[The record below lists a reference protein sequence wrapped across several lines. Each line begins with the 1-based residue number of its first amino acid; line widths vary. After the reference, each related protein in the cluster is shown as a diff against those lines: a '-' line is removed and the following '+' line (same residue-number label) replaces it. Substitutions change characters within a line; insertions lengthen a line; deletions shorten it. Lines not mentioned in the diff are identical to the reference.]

1 MIDGQEK
8 ITVADWSQGRHTSD
22 NQATVPNNALLVAR
36 NVIRQSGAI
45 KPTPGYTLVQDTKLV
60 KIERMHSFERQTDQK
75 QFLMVTGG
83 AQIARCA
90 IDGSVG
96 PTIMS
101 KNEVD
106 GDFDFVEN
114 AFALFANNGFHAWKM
129 VNIGG
134 TETLE
139 PWGLEPA
146 VGPAAIAIG
155 NGGLLLTLT
164 YGTRYVY
171 SEVFRWTDS
180 LGTERYHI
188 SVPSDFSA
196 HSGPL
201 GLTVNDGGMTATS
214 AVLTSAMAGF
224 TAGDVGTQ
232 IVVQGAGPSGANLA
246 TSIAGFTNATT
257 VTLTVAAATTVVGAP
272 VNYRLK
278 AVTLSGINPDT
289 PNTTHFWIFRVQD
302 SPIGA
307 SGTYFFVAQIPVA
320 QSTYVDNAAD
330 TSLDTTREAPF
341 DNYPPPLGNIMFEYG
356 GRVVILE
363 GDTVFLSALSEI
375 SLGVAYECFPA
386 YLTFVVPGGIKNLT
400 AGIIFQQQ
408 ALLST
413 SDYWFQ
419 ISGQDITTFQMLDQ
433 VIKPGA
439 VGRKLVLVVHGRLIW
454 LGTDKKLWTWNG
466 VIGTDPVPMSV
477 SLHGNSVDQLNM
489 SDLSTQYLSECE
501 LQWYSN
507 GTVDWIVL
515 VAASVDT
522 TQGEKDWIQIWDLSP
537 VTGVLTIQ
545 GPIPQPAETDFFPYD
560 LFATSLSAES
570 AGLPYIFFG
579 GKNNG
584 LVFRWPDGLLFNG
597 LIVKDALIGSPW
609 IQLADAKCRPLFAKI
624 LTNMDDAK
632 SNFKFAAIASKGVKP
647 NLNPVDVDLEEDI
660 DGELIDPTVAR
671 ANLMT
676 QEGTSFGN
684 WIKVFVAFP
693 ADAATGDGFQDL
705 ALSAI
710 EIYHKPL
717 PGV

>member
-1 MIDGQEK
+1 VIEGQEK
-8 ITVADWSQGRHTSD
+8 ITLADWSQGRHTSD

-36 NVIRQSGAI
+36 NIIRQAGAL
-45 KPTPGYTLVQDTKLV
+45 KPVPGYTLVQNTPLATVDRLF
-60 KIERMHSFERQTDQK
+60 SFERQSDQQ
-75 QFLMVTGG
+75 QFLIATGG
-83 AQIARCA
+83 NTIVRCS
-90 IDGSVG
+90 IDGSTVAVV
-96 PTIMS
+96 MS
-101 KNEVD
+101 SSESN
-106 GDFDFVEN
+106 GDFDFIEN

-129 VNIGG
+129 IDIAGV
-134 TETLE
+134 ETLV
-139 PWGLEPA
+139 PWGLLPA
-146 VGPAAIAIG
+146 VGPPAIAIG
-155 NGGLLLTLT
+155 GAGLTLA

-171 SEVFRWTDS
+171 SEVFYWTDS
-180 LGTERYHI
+180 LGVQRFHI

-196 HSGPL
+196 HTGPL
-201 GLTVNDGGMTATS
+201 
-214 AVLTSAMAGF
+214 
-224 TAGDVGTQ
+224 
-232 IVVQGAGPSGANLA
+232 ANQ
-246 TSIAGFTNATT
+246 S
-257 VTLTVAAATTVVGAP
+257 VS
-272 VNYRLK
+272 
-278 AVTLSGINPDT
+278 LSGITAVNPD
-289 PNTTHFWIFRVQD
+289 TTHFWIFRVQD

-320 QSTYVDNAAD
+320 QSTYLDAAAD
-330 TSLDTTREAPF
+330 INLDTTREAPF
-341 DNYPPPLGNIMFEYG
+341 DNFPPPLGKIMFEYG
-356 GRVVILE
+356 GRAVILA
-363 GDTVFLSALSEI
+363 GDTVFLSALDEI

-386 YLTFVVPGGIKNLT
+386 FLEFVVPGGIKNLT
-400 AGIIFQQQ
+400 AGLVFQQQ

-413 SDYWFQ
+413 QDYWFQ

-433 VIKPGA
+433 VVKPGA
-439 VGRKLVLVVHGRLIW
+439 VGRKLVLVVHGRLVW

-466 VIGTDPVPMSV
+466 VIGVDPVPMSV
-477 SLHGNSVDQLNM
+477 SLHGSSVDQLNM
-489 SDLSTQYLSECE
+489 SDLSTQYLSQCE

-522 TQGEKDWIQIWDLSP
+522 TTGEKDWIQIWDLSP

-560 LFATSLSAES
+560 LFSTSLAAES

-579 GKNNG
+579 GKGNG
-584 LVFRWPDGLLFNG
+584 NIYRWPDGLLFNG
-597 LIVKDALIGSPW
+597 LIVKDALVGTPW
-609 IQLADAKCRPLFAKI
+609 IQLADAKARPLFAKI

-647 NLNPVDVDLEEDI
+647 NLNPVDVDLEEDV

-671 ANLMT
+671 ANLML

-693 ADAATGDGFQDL
+693 ADVATGDTLQDL

>member
-1 MIDGQEK
+1 VIEGQEK
-8 ITVADWSQGRHTSD
+8 ITLADWSQGRHTSD

-36 NVIRQSGAI
+36 NVIRQTGAL
-45 KPTPGYTLVQDTKLV
+45 KPTPGYTLVQNSGVPSVD
-60 KIERMHSFERQTDQK
+60 RMYSFERQTDQK
-75 QFLMVTGG
+75 QFLMVTG
-83 AQIARCA
+83 QNMIVRCA
-90 IDGSVG
+90 IDGSLDPV
-96 PTIMS
+96 IMS
-101 KNEVD
+101 ETEAD

-114 AFALFANNGFHAWKM
+114 AFALYANNGAHAWKM
-129 VNIGG
+129 INIEGI
-134 TETLE
+134 ETIE
-139 PWGLEPA
+139 PWGLQPA
-146 VGPAAIAIG
+146 VGPAAIALG
-155 NGGLLLTLT
+155 NGGLVLT
-164 YGTRYVY
+164 YGSRYVY

-196 HSGPL
+196 HTGPL
-201 GLTVNDGGMTATS
+201 GLTVNDGAMTSGSPT
-214 AVLTSAMAGF
+214 LTSPTAGF
-224 TAGDVGTQ
+224 VAGDVGTE
-232 IVVQGAGPSGANLA
+232 IVVQGAGQSGGNLS
-246 TSIAGFTNATT
+246 TTIIGYTNATT
-257 VTLTVAAATTVVGAP
+257 VTLGTNAVTTVVGAP

-278 AVTLSGINPDT
+278 VVSLSDITAVNPQ
-289 PNTTHFWIFRVQD
+289 TTQFWIFRVQD

-307 SGTYFFVAQIPVA
+307 SGTYFFVAEIPVS
-320 QSTYVDNAAD
+320 QSTYMDSAAD
-330 TSLDTTREAPF
+330 VDLDTTREAPF
-341 DNYPPPLGNIMFEYG
+341 LNYPPPLGNIMFEYG
-356 GRVVILE
+356 GRAVIMA
-363 GDTVFLSALSEI
+363 GDTVYLSALSEI

-386 YLTFVVPGGIKNLT
+386 ELEFIVPGGIKNLT

-413 SDYWFQ
+413 EDYWFQ

-433 VIKPGA
+433 VIKPGSI
-439 VGRKLVLVVHGRLIW
+439 GRKTVLVVHGRLIW

-489 SDLSTQYLSECE
+489 SDLSTDYLADCE

-507 GTVDWIVL
+507 GTFDWIVL

-522 TQGEKDWIQIWDLSP
+522 TVGEKDWIQIWDLSP

-545 GPIPQPAETDFFPYD
+545 GPIPQPAESDFFPYD

-584 LVFRWPDGLLFNG
+584 LIFRWPDGLLFNG
-597 LIVKDALIGSPW
+597 LIVKDALVGTPW
-609 IQLADAKCRPLFAKI
+609 IQLADAKARPLFVKI
-624 LTNMDDAK
+624 LTNMEDAK
-632 SNFKFAAIASKGVKP
+632 SNFHFAAIASKGVDP
-647 NLNPVDVDLEEDI
+647 SIQPVDVDLEADV
-660 DGELIDPTVAR
+660 DGALIDDTVAR

-676 QEGTSFGN
+676 TQGTSFGN
-684 WIKVFVAFP
+684 WLKVFVAFP
-693 ADAATGDGFQDL
+693 ADVATEDTLPDL
-705 ALSAI
+705 SLSAI

>member
-1 MIDGQEK
+1 L
-8 ITVADWSQGRHTSD
+8 V
-22 NQATVPNNALLVAR
+22 QATPLATIDRL
-36 NVIRQSGAI
+36 
-45 KPTPGYTLVQDTKLV
+45 Y
-60 KIERMHSFERQTDQK
+60 SFERQTDQE
-75 QFLMVTGG
+75 QFLMVTGLN
-83 AQIARCA
+83 QIARCK
-90 IDGSVG
+90 IDGSQ
-96 PTIMS
+96 PAQIMS
-101 KNEVD
+101 TTEAD
-106 GDFDFVEN
+106 GDFDFIEN

-134 TETLE
+134 VETLE

-155 NGGLLLTLT
+155 NGGLFLT

-171 SEVFRWTDS
+171 SEVFYWTDS
-180 LGTERYHI
+180 LGTQRFHI

-196 HSGPL
+196 HTGPL
-201 GLTVNDGGMTATS
+201 GFTVNDGAIGVGSKTLNSAT
-214 AVLTSAMAGF
+214 AGF
-224 TAGDVGTQ
+224 VAGDVGTQ
-232 IVVQGAGPSGANLA
+232 IIVVGAGAGGANLV
-246 TSIAGFTNATT
+246 TSIATYVSATQA
-257 VTLTVAAATTVVGAP
+257 TLVNDAQTGVIGATIE
-272 VNYRLK
+272 YRLK
-278 AVTLSGINPDT
+278 AVTLSDITAVN

-320 QSTYVDNAAD
+320 QSTYVDSAAD

-341 DNYPPPLGNIMFEYG
+341 DNYPPPLGNILLEYG
-356 GRVVILE
+356 GRAVIIE
-363 GDTVFLSALSEI
+363 GDTVNLSALDEI

-408 ALLST
+408 LLLST
-413 SDYWFQ
+413 ADYWFQ

-477 SLHGNSVDQLNM
+477 SLHGNSVDQLQM
-489 SDLSTQYLSECE
+489 ADLSTEYLSQCE

-507 GTVDWIVL
+507 GTFDWIVL
-515 VAASVDT
+515 VSASVDT

-560 LFATSLSAES
+560 LFATSLAAES

-579 GKNNG
+579 GKGTGNI
-584 LVFRWPDGLLFNG
+584 FRWPDGLLFNG
-597 LIVKDALIGSPW
+597 LIVKDALAGTPW
-609 IQLADAKCRPLFAKI
+609 IQLADAKARPLFAKI

-632 SNFKFAAIASKGVKP
+632 SNFHFAAIASKGVKP
-647 NLNPVDVDLEEDI
+647 NLNPVDVDLEEDV

-676 QEGTSFGN
+676 QEGTSYGN

-693 ADAATGDGFQDL
+693 ADAATGDALQDL

>member
-1 MIDGQEK
+1 VIEGQEK
-8 ITVADWSQGRHTSD
+8 ITLADWSQGRHTSD

-36 NVIRQSGAI
+36 NIIRQIGAL
-45 KPTPGYTLVQDTKLV
+45 KPTPGYTLVQDTTLKL
-60 KIERMHSFERQTDQK
+60 IERLYSFERQTDQQ

-83 AQIARCA
+83 QQIARCK
-90 IDGSVG
+90 IDGSA
-96 PTIMS
+96 PPAIMS
-101 KNEVD
+101 NAEAD

-114 AFALFANNGFHAWKM
+114 AFALFANNGARAWKLI
-129 VNIGG
+129 NIEGV
-134 TETLE
+134 ETIV
-139 PWGLEPA
+139 PWGLQPA
-146 VGPAAIAIG
+146 VGPPAIALG
-155 NGGLLLTLT
+155 NGGLNLT

-201 GLTVNDGGMTATS
+201 GLTVTDGAMNATS
-214 AVLTSAMAGF
+214 ALLDSGTAGF

-232 IVVQGAGPSGANLA
+232 IVVEGAGPSGGPLA
-246 TSIAGFTNATT
+246 ATIAAYISADS
-257 VTLTVAAATTVVGAP
+257 VTLSVPAVTTVVGAT

-278 AVTLSGINPDT
+278 AVTLSDITAVNPQ
-289 PNTTHFWIFRVQD
+289 TTHFWIFRVQD

-307 SGTYFFVAQIPVA
+307 SGTYFFVAEIPVA
-320 QSTYVDNAAD
+320 QSTYVDDAAD
-330 TSLDTTREAPF
+330 VDLDTTREAPF
-341 DNYPPPLGNIMFEYG
+341 LNYPPPLGNIMLEYG
-356 GRVVILE
+356 GRAVILN
-363 GDTVFLSALSEI
+363 GDTVYLSALSEI

-386 YLTFVVPGGIKNLT
+386 ELEFIVPGGIKNLT

-413 SDYWFQ
+413 QDYWFQ

-433 VIKPGA
+433 VIKPGSI
-439 VGRKLVLVVHGRLIW
+439 GRKTVLVVHGRLIW

-477 SLHGNSVDQLNM
+477 SLHGNSLDQLNM
-489 SDLSTQYLSECE
+489 SDLSTTYLAECE

-507 GTVDWIVL
+507 GTFDWIVL

-522 TQGEKDWIQIWDLSP
+522 TEGEKDWIQIWDLSP

-545 GPIPQPAETDFFPYD
+545 GPIPQPAESDFFPYD

-579 GKNNG
+579 GKDNG

-597 LIVKDALIGSPW
+597 LIVKDALVGTPW
-609 IQLADAKCRPLFAKI
+609 IQLADAKARPLFAKI
-624 LTNMDDAK
+624 LTNMEDAK
-632 SNFKFAAIASKGVKP
+632 SNFHFAAIASKGVDP
-647 NLNPVDVDLEEDI
+647 SIQPVDVDLEADV
-660 DGELIDPTVAR
+660 DGALIDDTVAR

-676 QEGTSFGN
+676 QPGTSFGN
-684 WIKVFVAFP
+684 WLKVFVAFP
-693 ADAATGDGFQDL
+693 ADVATEDTLPDL
-705 ALSAI
+705 SLSAI

>member
-1 MIDGQEK
+1 VIEGQEK
-8 ITVADWSQGRHTSD
+8 ITLADWSQGRHTSD

-36 NVIRQSGAI
+36 NIIRQSGAL
-45 KPTPGYTLVQDTKLV
+45 KPTPGYTLVQDTTLKL
-60 KIERMHSFERQTDQK
+60 IERLYSFERQTDQQ

-83 AQIARCA
+83 QQIARCK
-90 IDGSVG
+90 IDGSA
-96 PTIMS
+96 PPAIMS
-101 KNEVD
+101 NAEAD

-114 AFALFANNGFHAWKM
+114 AFALFANNGARAWKLI
-129 VNIGG
+129 NIEGV
-134 TETLE
+134 ETIV
-139 PWGLEPA
+139 PWGLQPA
-146 VGPAAIAIG
+146 VGPPAIALG
-155 NGGLLLTLT
+155 NGGLNLT

-201 GLTVNDGGMTATS
+201 GLTVTDGAMNATS
-214 AVLTSAMAGF
+214 ALLDSGTAGF

-232 IVVQGAGPSGANLA
+232 IVVEGAGPSGGPLA
-246 TSIAGFTNATT
+246 ATIAAYISADS
-257 VTLTVAAATTVVGAP
+257 VTLSVPAVTTVVGAT

-278 AVTLSGINPDT
+278 AVTLSDITAVNPQ
-289 PNTTHFWIFRVQD
+289 TTHFWIFRVQD

-307 SGTYFFVAQIPVA
+307 SGTYFFVAEIPVA
-320 QSTYVDNAAD
+320 QSTYVDDAAD
-330 TSLDTTREAPF
+330 VDLDTTREAPF
-341 DNYPPPLGNIMFEYG
+341 LNYPPPLGNIMLEYG
-356 GRVVILE
+356 GRAVILN
-363 GDTVFLSALSEI
+363 GDTVYLSALSEI

-386 YLTFVVPGGIKNLT
+386 ELEFIVPGGIKNLT

-413 SDYWFQ
+413 QDYWFQ

-433 VIKPGA
+433 VIKPGSI
-439 VGRKLVLVVHGRLIW
+439 GRKTVLVVHGRLIW

-477 SLHGNSVDQLNM
+477 SLHGNSLDQLNM
-489 SDLSTQYLSECE
+489 SDLSTTYLAECE

-507 GTVDWIVL
+507 GTFDWIVL

-522 TQGEKDWIQIWDLSP
+522 TEGEKDWIQIWDLSP

-545 GPIPQPAETDFFPYD
+545 GPIPQPAESDFFPYD

-579 GKNNG
+579 GKDNG

-597 LIVKDALIGSPW
+597 LIVKDALVGTPW
-609 IQLADAKCRPLFAKI
+609 IQLADAKARSLFAKI
-624 LTNMDDAK
+624 LTNMEDAK
-632 SNFKFAAIASKGVKP
+632 SNFHFAAIASKGVDP
-647 NLNPVDVDLEEDI
+647 SIQPVDVDLEADV
-660 DGELIDPTVAR
+660 DGALIDDTVAR

-676 QEGTSFGN
+676 QPGTSFGN
-684 WIKVFVAFP
+684 WLKVFVAFP
-693 ADAATGDGFQDL
+693 ADVATEDTLPDL
-705 ALSAI
+705 SLSAI

>member
-1 MIDGQEK
+1 VIEGQEK
-8 ITVADWSQGRHTSD
+8 ITLADWSQGRHTSD

-36 NVIRQSGAI
+36 NIIRQAGAL
-45 KPTPGYTLVQDTKLV
+45 KPTPGYTLVQDTTLKL
-60 KIERMHSFERQTDQK
+60 IERLYSFERQTDQK

-83 AQIARCA
+83 EQIARCA
-90 IDGSVG
+90 IDGSVK
-96 PTIMS
+96 PVIMAQY
-101 KNEVD
+101 EAD

-114 AFALFANNGFHAWKM
+114 AFALYANNGSHAWKM
-129 VNIGG
+129 INIAGV
-134 TETLE
+134 ETIE

-155 NGGLLLTLT
+155 NGSLVLT

-201 GLTVNDGGMTATS
+201 GLTVNDGAMTASSQT
-214 AVLTSAMAGF
+214 LTSATAGF
-224 TAGDVGTQ
+224 VAGDVGTQ
-232 IVVQGAGPSGANLA
+232 IVVQGAGPSGGNLA
-246 TSIAGFTNATT
+246 TSISGYTNATT
-257 VTLTVAAATTVVGAP
+257 VTLAVAASTTVVGAP

-278 AVTLSGINPDT
+278 AISLSGIKAVNPQS
-289 PNTTHFWIFRVQD
+289 THFWLFRVQD
-302 SPIGA
+302 SSIGA
-307 SGTYFFVAQIPVA
+307 SGTYFFVAEIPVSA
-320 QSTYVDNAAD
+320 STYVDSAAD
-330 TSLDTTREAPF
+330 IDLDTTREAPF
-341 DNYPPPLGNIMFEYG
+341 DNYPPPLGNIIFEYG

-363 GDTVFLSALSEI
+363 GDTVYLSALSEI
-375 SLGVAYECFPA
+375 SLGVAFECFPA

-400 AGIIFQQQ
+400 AGIVFQQQ

-413 SDYWFQ
+413 QDYWFQ

-477 SLHGNSVDQLNM
+477 SLHGNSLDQLNM
-489 SDLSTQYLSECE
+489 SDLSTTYLAECE

-507 GTVDWIVL
+507 GTFDWIVL

-522 TQGEKDWIQIWDLSP
+522 TKGEKDWIQIWDLSP

-545 GPIPQPAETDFFPYD
+545 GPIPQPAESDFFPYD
-560 LFATSLSAES
+560 LFATSLAAES
-570 AGLPYIFFG
+570 KGLPYIFFG

-597 LIVKDALIGSPW
+597 LIVKDALLGTPW
-609 IQLADAKCRPLFAKI
+609 IQLADAKDRPLFVKI
-624 LTNMDDAK
+624 LTNMEDAK
-632 SNFKFAAIASKGVKP
+632 SNFHFAAIASKGVDP
-647 NLNPVDVDLEEDI
+647 SIQPVDVDLEADV
-660 DGELIDPTVAR
+660 DGALIDDTVAR
-671 ANLMT
+671 ANLMA
-676 QEGTSFGN
+676 QPGTSFGN
-684 WIKVFVAFP
+684 WLKVFVAFP
-693 ADAATGDGFQDL
+693 ADVATQDTL
-705 ALSAI
+705 PDLSLSAI

>member
-1 MIDGQEK
+1 MIEGQEK
-8 ITVADWSQGRHTSD
+8 ITLADWSQGRHTSD
-22 NQATVPNNALLVAR
+22 NQATVPQNALLVAR
-36 NVIRQSGAI
+36 NIIRQSGAL
-45 KPTPGYTLVQDTKLV
+45 KPTPGYTKVQDTTLAL
-60 KIERMHSFERQTDQK
+60 IERLYSFERQTDQK

-83 AQIARCA
+83 TQIARCA
-90 IDGSVG
+90 IDGSVA
-96 PTIMS
+96 PVIMS
-101 KNEVD
+101 EVEAN

-114 AFALFANNGFHAWKM
+114 AFALYANNGSHAWKM
-129 VNIGG
+129 VNIDG
-134 TETLE
+134 TETIV
-139 PWGLEPA
+139 PWGLQPA
-146 VGPAAIAIG
+146 VGPTGIAIG
-155 NGGLLLTLT
+155 NGGLVLT

-196 HSGPL
+196 HTGPL
-201 GLTVNDGGMTATS
+201 GLTVSDAWITSGLYALNSAT
-214 AVLTSAMAGF
+214 AGF
-224 TAGDVGTQ
+224 VAGDVGTQ
-232 IVVQGAGPSGANLA
+232 VIVAGAGPSGGNLLAIINGYVSA
-246 TSIAGFTNATT
+246 TE
-257 VTLTVAAATTVVGAP
+257 VTLTVAASTTVTDAAVS
-272 VNYRLK
+272 YRLK
-278 AVTLSGINPDT
+278 AVTLSGITAVNPQ
-289 PNTTHFWIFRVQD
+289 TTHFWLFRVQD

-307 SGTYFFVAQIPVA
+307 SGTYFWVAEIPVS
-320 QSTYVDNAAD
+320 QSTYVDDAAD
-330 TSLDTTREAPF
+330 VDLDTTREAPF

-356 GRVVILE
+356 GRAVVLA
-363 GDTVFLSALSEI
+363 GDTVYLSALSEI

-386 YLTFVVPGGIKNLT
+386 YLTFIVPGGIKNLT
-400 AGIIFQQQ
+400 AGLIFQQQ

-413 SDYWFQ
+413 GDYWFQ
-419 ISGQDITTFQMLDQ
+419 VSGQDITTFQMLDQ

-466 VIGTDPVPMSV
+466 VLGTDPVPMSV

-489 SDLSTQYLSECE
+489 SDLATEYLAECE

-507 GTVDWIVL
+507 GTFDWIIL

-522 TQGEKDWIQIWDLSP
+522 TGGEKDWIQIWDLSP

-560 LFATSLSAES
+560 LFATSLAAES
-570 AGLPYIFFG
+570 GGLPYIFFG
-579 GKNNG
+579 GKGNG
-584 LVFRWPDGLLFNG
+584 LVFRWPDGLLFNT
-597 LIVKDALIGSPW
+597 LIIKDALVGTPW
-609 IQLADAKCRPLFAKI
+609 IQLADAKARPLFAKV

-632 SNFKFAAIASKGVKP
+632 SNFHFAAIASKGVKP

-684 WIKVFVAFP
+684 WLKVFVAFP
-693 ADAATGDGFQDL
+693 ADAATGDALQDL

-717 PGV
+717 PGI

>member
-8 ITVADWSQGRHTSD
+8 ITLADWSQGRHTSD

-36 NVIRQSGAI
+36 NVIRQSGAL
-45 KPTPGYTLVQDTKLV
+45 KPTPGYTLVQDTTLAT
-60 KIERMHSFERQTDQK
+60 IQRLFSFERQTDQQ
-75 QFLMVTGG
+75 QFLIASGLNK
-83 AQIARCA
+83 IARCA
-90 IDGSVG
+90 IDGSK
-96 PTIMS
+96 PPQIMS
-101 KNEVD
+101 TTEVD
-106 GDFDFVEN
+106 GDFDFISN
-114 AFALFANNGFHAWKM
+114 AFALFANNGSHAWKM
-129 VNIGG
+129 INILGA
-134 TETLE
+134 ETLV

-146 VGPAAIAIG
+146 VGPPAIAIG
-155 NGGLLLTLT
+155 GAGLTLT

-171 SEVFRWTDS
+171 SEVFYWTDS
-180 LGTERYHI
+180 LGTQRFHI

-196 HSGPL
+196 HTGPL
-201 GLTVNDGGMTATS
+201 
-214 AVLTSAMAGF
+214 
-224 TAGDVGTQ
+224 
-232 IVVQGAGPSGANLA
+232 ANK
-246 TSIAGFTNATT
+246 S
-257 VTLTVAAATTVVGAP
+257 
-272 VNYRLK
+272 
-278 AVTLSGINPDT
+278 VTLSDITAVNPQ
-289 PNTTHFWIFRVQD
+289 TTHFWIFRVQD

-307 SGTYFFVAQIPVA
+307 SGTYFFVAQIPVS
-320 QSTYVDNAAD
+320 QSTYVDSAAD

-341 DNYPPPLGNIMFEYG
+341 DNYPPPFGNIMFEYG
-356 GRVVILE
+356 GRAVILA
-363 GDTVFLSALSEI
+363 GDTVYLSALDEI

-386 YLTFVVPGGIKNLT
+386 YLTFIVPGGIKNLT

-477 SLHGNSVDQLNM
+477 SLHGNSVDQLQM
-489 SDLSTQYLSECE
+489 ADLSTEFLSQCE

-507 GTVDWIVL
+507 GTFDWIVL

-560 LFATSLSAES
+560 LFATSLAAES

-579 GKNNG
+579 GKGNG

-597 LIVKDALIGSPW
+597 LIIKDALIGTPW
-609 IQLADAKCRPLFAKI
+609 IQLADAKARPLFAKI

-632 SNFKFAAIASKGVKP
+632 SNFKFAAIASKGVKT
-647 NLNPVDVDLEEDI
+647 NLNPVDVDLEEDV

-676 QEGTSFGN
+676 QEGTSYGN
-684 WIKVFVAFP
+684 WIKLFVAFP
-693 ADAATGDGFQDL
+693 ADAATGDALQDL

>member
-1 MIDGQEK
+1 VIEGQEK
-8 ITVADWSQGRHTSD
+8 ITLADWSQGRHTSD

-36 NVIRQSGAI
+36 NVIRQAGAM
-45 KPTPGYTLVQDTKLV
+45 KPTPGYTLVQDTELL
-60 KIERMHSFERQTDQK
+60 KIERLYSFERQTDQK

-90 IDGSVG
+90 IDGSVA
-96 PTIMS
+96 PAIMS
-101 KNEVD
+101 DDEVN

-114 AFALFANNGFHAWKM
+114 AFALFANNGFHALKM
-129 VNIGG
+129 VNIAG

-139 PWGLEPA
+139 PWGLQPA

-155 NGGLLLTLT
+155 NGSLLLT

-201 GLTVNDGGMTATS
+201 GLTVNDGAMTAAS
-214 AVLTSAMAGF
+214 AVLTSATAGF

-232 IVVQGAGPSGANLA
+232 VVVEGAGPSGANLA
-246 TSIAGFTNATT
+246 TSIAGYTNATT
-257 VTLTVAAATTVVGAP
+257 VTLATAAATTVVGAP

-278 AVTLSGINPDT
+278 AISLSGITPVN
-289 PNTTHFWIFRVQD
+289 PNTTHFWLFRVQD

-307 SGTYFFVAQIPVA
+307 SGTYFFVAEIPVT
-320 QSTYVDNAAD
+320 QSTYVDSAAD
-330 TSLDTTREAPF
+330 VDLDTTREAPF
-341 DNYPPPLGNIMFEYG
+341 LNYPPPLGNIMFEYG
-356 GRVVILE
+356 GRAVILN
-363 GDTVFLSALSEI
+363 GDTVYLSALSEI

-386 YLTFVVPGGIKNLT
+386 ELEFIVPGGIKNLT

-413 SDYWFQ
+413 ADYWFQ

-439 VGRKLVLVVHGRLIW
+439 IGRKCVLVVHGRLIW

-489 SDLSTQYLSECE
+489 SDLSTTYLADCE

-507 GTVDWIVL
+507 GTFDWIVL

-522 TQGEKDWIQIWDLSP
+522 TEGEKDWIQIWDLSP

-545 GPIPQPAETDFFPYD
+545 GPIPQPAESDFFPYD

-597 LIVKDALIGSPW
+597 LIVKDALVGSPW
-609 IQLADAKCRPLFAKI
+609 IQLADAKARPLFAKI
-624 LTNMDDAK
+624 LTNMEDAK
-632 SNFKFAAIASKGVKP
+632 SNFKFAAIASKGVDP
-647 NLNPVDVDLEEDI
+647 SIQPVDVDLEADV
-660 DGELIDPTVAR
+660 DGALIDDTVAR

-676 QEGTSFGN
+676 TQGTSFGN

-693 ADAATGDGFQDL
+693 ADVATEDTLPDL
-705 ALSAI
+705 SLSAI